1 MSRPPRNR
9 ALDLATIAWLAATL
23 VAAGACNRK
32 PPQFVPAGADSTS
45 VTADSFAVLVGAA
58 LERWDAQ
65 DGDGAA
71 PATARLLLDDLRR
84 HPDQRL
90 ADRARTFVD
99 SCGFS
104 AELAG
109 SIDIAAVSFFSRSD
123 PGGESW
129 PFVFWRG
136 PDQVRFQAIEGSGM
150 RLLDLAQRPIEAG
163 RDPATAPHQAAAI
176 YGRTG
181 ARGQQPVV
189 ISWRRPPDGKRW
201 TVAQTLGPDSLGGVG
216 VAEFVGEAGG
226 GTGLEARTYRPTAG
240 FDECPTCPHIY
251 RTLRFTWAPE
261 GFRKTSEEVASSP
274 YYTFVQFIAA
284 LSVNDREMA
293 QRLVSDGVA
302 GRRGAERVEQVERP
316 VAAGARHRRVR
327 LGDDVLPRR
336 ARSLQGALHLARG
349 KLDHHGS
356 PPDAAVGGIGVSSS
370 CGEGCRAAGPPPPA

>member
-1 MSRPPRNR
+1 VSRPPRNR
-9 ALDLATIAWLAATL
+9 ALDLAAIALLATTL
-23 VAAGACNRK
+23 VAATLLVGACNRK
-32 PPQFVPAGADSTS
+32 PPQFVPAGADSTA

-129 PFVFWRG
+129 PFLFWRG
-136 PDQVRFQAIEGSGM
+136 ADQMRFQAIEGSGM

-163 RDPATAPHQAAAI
+163 RDAATAPHQAAAI

-181 ARGQQPVV
+181 PRGQQPVV

-201 TVAQTLGPDSLGGVG
+201 TLAQTLGPDSLGGVG

-293 QRLVSDGVA
+293 QRLVSDPVLLDTAAQNEWNKSKGLWRLA
-302 GRRGAERVEQVERP
+302 PGTDESASEMTFFRGSREAYKVRFTSRGGSWVITDLHPTQRSVE
-316 VAAGARHRRVR
+316 
-327 LGDDVLPRR
+327 
-336 ARSLQGALHLARG
+336 
-349 KLDHHGS
+349 
-356 PPDAAVGGIGVSSS
+356 
-370 CGEGCRAAGPPPPA
+370 